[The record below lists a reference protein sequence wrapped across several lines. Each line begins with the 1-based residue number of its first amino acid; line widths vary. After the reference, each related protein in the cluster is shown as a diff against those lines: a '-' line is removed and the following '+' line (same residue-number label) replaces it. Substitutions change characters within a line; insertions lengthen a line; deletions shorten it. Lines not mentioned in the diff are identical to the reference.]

1 MGRPWHE
8 NDKVKSSLGLILHYT
23 MEMYWGVK
31 VWSHTSSFLAIDG
44 GGIFTMNG

>member
-1 MGRPWHE
+1 
-8 NDKVKSSLGLILHYT
+8 

-44 GGIFTMNG
+44 GGIFTMNGWRCLGLKVSQ